1 MEPCPRRAQT
11 CLWRATP
18 PNDPVL
24 LKIITPTIIFFLTP
38 STSMVSLLMATTRT
52 AFLMTQTQSDVA
64 GQVGSS
70 LLATRTPK
78 KRIHKMSEE
87 TKVEVPQINRT
98 VFDLDSFEDVY
109 LLKEVPFTPATS
121 VEEALKR
128 LGGDSAK
135 LLEAVNDGLLADA
148 KRVAAHDTS
157 IPWMQDVETED
168 GKTVREQFSGTIA
181 DSKVVNGMVLNL
193 AKSVYGYNKAA
204 AAKDK
209 AGKTKAKEQAMAF
222 IAGNEVIK
230 NGLKENALPE

>member
-1 MEPCPRRAQT
+1 MQ
-11 CLWRATP
+11 
-18 PNDPVL
+18 PVEN
-24 LKIITPTIIFFLTP
+24 KRKKHSYYFHFFLD
-38 STSMVSLLMATTRT
+38 SISRKAYHSYMGTTRT
-52 AFLMTQTQSDVA
+52 AFIQMQTQSEVA
-64 GQVGSS
+64 FAEVLKFKTPALGRKG
-70 LLATRTPK
+70 RT
-78 KRIHKMSEE
+78 KMNPSEQ
-87 TKVEVPQINRT
+87 TAKVEVPTINRT

-109 LLKEVPFTPATS
+109 LSKEVPFTPATS

-157 IPWMQDVETED
+157 IPWMQETETED
-168 GKTVREQFSGTIA
+168 GKTVREVFSGTVA
-181 DSKVVNGMVLNL
+181 DSKIVNGMVLNL

-209 AGKTKAKEQAMAF
+209 TGKQKAKESAMAF

-230 NGLKENALPE
+230 NGLKENALQD

>member
-1 MEPCPRRAQT
+1 M
-11 CLWRATP
+11 
-18 PNDPVL
+18 L
-24 LKIITPTIIFFLTP
+24 L
-38 STSMVSLLMATTRT
+38 SLMATSRT
-52 AFLMTQTQSDVA
+52 TFIMNQTQSDVA
-64 GQVGSS
+64 
-70 LLATRTPK
+70 LAEAVKFKTPK
-78 KRIHKMSEE
+78 RKLRTMPEE
-87 TKVEVPQINRT
+87 TQKVEVPTINRT

-109 LLKEVPFTPATS
+109 LTKEVPFTPAAS

-157 IPWMQDVETED
+157 IPWMQETEQED
-168 GKTVREQFSGTIA
+168 GTTKREQFSGTVA
-181 DSKVVNGMVLNL
+181 DSKIVNGMVLNL

-209 AGKTKAKEQAMAF
+209 AGKQKAKEAAMAF

-230 NGLKENALPE
+230 NGLKENALQD

>member
-1 MEPCPRRAQT
+1 M
-11 CLWRATP
+11 L
-18 PNDPVL
+18 V
-24 LKIITPTIIFFLTP
+24 
-38 STSMVSLLMATTRT
+38 LLMAATRT
-52 AFLMTQTQSDVA
+52 TFIMTQTQSDVA
-64 GQVGSS
+64 LDV
-70 LLATRTPK
+70 AAKFRTPK
-78 KRIHKMSEE
+78 KRKSKMPEE
-87 TKVEVPQINRT
+87 TQKVEVPTINRT

-109 LLKEVPFTPATS
+109 LTKEVPFTPAAS

-157 IPWMQDVETED
+157 IPWMQETEQED
-168 GKTVREQFSGTIA
+168 GTTKREQFSGTVA
-181 DSKVVNGMVLNL
+181 DSKIVNGMVLNL

-209 AGKTKAKEQAMAF
+209 AGKQKAKEAAMAF

-230 NGLKENALPE
+230 NGLKENALQD

>member
-1 MEPCPRRAQT
+1 MNPSE
-11 CLWRATP
+11 AT
-18 PNDPVL
+18 
-24 LKIITPTIIFFLTP
+24 
-38 STSMVSLLMATTRT
+38 
-52 AFLMTQTQSDVA
+52 Q
-64 GQVGSS
+64 
-70 LLATRTPK
+70 
-78 KRIHKMSEE
+78 
-87 TKVEVPQINRT
+87 KVEVPTINRT

-109 LLKEVPFTPATS
+109 LSKEVPFTPATS

-157 IPWMQDVETED
+157 IPWMQETESED
-168 GKTVREQFSGTIA
+168 GKTSLAPFSGTVA
-181 DSKVVNGMVLNL
+181 DSKIVNGMVLNL

-209 AGKTKAKEQAMAF
+209 VGKQKAKESAMAF

-230 NGLKENALPE
+230 NGLKENALQD